1 MKQSGSA
8 GGKLPAVAS
17 VYLRFFNADV
27 PAALSAL
34 SVVLLVADMLPR
46 KKGAALKM
54 CPPNANKK
62 RRRQEISPAG
72 ARLAVPFS

>member
-17 VYLRFFNADV
+17 VYLRFFNADA
-27 PAALSAL
+27 PAALRAL
-34 SVVLLVADMLPR
+34 SVVLLVAE
-46 KKGAALKM
+46 KGAALMM

-62 RRRQEISPAG
+62 RRRQEISPAS